1 MNSINTKNI
10 NTENI
15 KTINTRDIKDES
27 EIRNFLI
34 WLSYDS
40 DFNIHED
47 DIDEIIEDYM
57 FYLHNELD
65 ETLFKQ

>member
-1 MNSINTKNI
+1 MNSI

-15 KTINTRDIKDES
+15 KTINSRDIKDES

-57 FYLHNELD
+57 FYLYNELD
-65 ETLFKQ
+65 DRNLIR